1 MGGVNETAAGAAR
14 TAATAAAGL
23 PTVARVVFWMT
34 AAAVGYAGMIAIVKH
49 LSVEID
55 VYVLL
60 FWRYFLALALFL
72 PWLMRA
78 GAGAL
83 QTRRLGLHLGR
94 AALMV
99 IHGGTL
105 LVAVLM
111 IPLAE
116 ATSLIFTA
124 PLFATMLAALLLR
137 EQVGA
142 RRWMALAVG
151 FAGVLAI
158 LGPGVAA
165 FDPAAGLVLVSAL
178 TGAGVV
184 VVGKVLLRT
193 EGAEST
199 VFYLT
204 LFSVPFALIVAALNW
219 QWPTLE
225 QIPWLLA
232 LGLVANT
239 YIYGMTRAL
248 KIAETS
254 LVMPFDFLRMPAA
267 ALAGYAFFAEMLD
280 PWAWFGAAIIF
291 SSSLYIANC
300 ELRAAQAAVSRPSD
314 SAER

>member
-1 MGGVNETAAGAAR
+1 VGEANQTTVAPAR
-14 TAATAAAGL
+14 TAGTAAAGL
-23 PTVARVVFWMT
+23 PTVVRVAFWMT
-34 AAAVGYAGMIAIVKH
+34 AAAIGYAGMIAIVKH
-49 LSVEID
+49 LSAEID
-55 VYVLL
+55 IYVLL
-60 FWRYFLALALFL
+60 FWRYFLALALFV
-72 PWLMRA
+72 PWLLRA

-105 LVAVLM
+105 LVAILM
-111 IPLAE
+111 IPLGE
-116 ATSLIFTA
+116 ATALIFMA

-137 EQVGA
+137 ERVSA
-142 RRWMALAVG
+142 RRWLALLVG
-151 FAGVLAI
+151 FSGVLAI
-158 LGPGVAA
+158 VRPGVAA
-165 FDPAAGLVLVSAL
+165 FDPAAGLVLISAL

-184 VVGKVLLRT
+184 VAGRVLLRSDS
-193 EGAEST
+193 AELT

-204 LFSVPFALIVAALNW
+204 LFSVPFALIAAALRW

-267 ALAGYAFFAEMLD
+267 ALAGYLFFAEMLD
-280 PWAWFGAAIIF
+280 PWAWLGAAIIF
-291 SSSLYIANC
+291 ASALYIANR
-300 ELRAAQAAVSRPSD
+300 ELRAAQVAVGSPSG
-314 SAER
+314 SAGR